1 MKTLTCKKDLIGNR
15 TFRKNKEYEI
25 SYYKHDSCFMLTDEY
40 TNDPTELK
48 GLWFGKPFSHA
59 LYDYFYTE
67 KELRQQKLKKL
78 QNDTNY

>member
-1 MKTLTCKKDLIGNR
+1 
-15 TFRKNKEYEI
+15 
-25 SYYKHDSCFMLTDEY
+25 MLTDEY